1 MELLSSSYKKSTRLI
16 NSVICSSRPCP
27 HPVKA
32 SPSPKAAPM
41 EGNILVKPR
50 LFSHKPRPYTH
61 MPRLHVVVGK
71 TPLQESLVKAG
82 ERRIGRRTN
91 RYGRGKI

>member
-41 EGNILVKPR
+41 EGNILDKPA
-50 LFSHKPRPYTH
+50 
-61 MPRLHVVVGK
+61 
-71 TPLQESLVKAG
+71 SLVTSHAPILTCPASMLLWEKHLF
-82 ERRIGRRTN
+82 RN
-91 RYGRGKI
+91 P